1 MNAARSVSRF
11 VGTLFFSM
19 LLATSSA
26 RADSG
31 AAESTAAKLF
41 EQAKGLMDQN
51 HYAEAC
57 PTLDRSQSLDPQL
70 GTMLNQAYC
79 YENLG
84 KLATAWSLWLDAAAT
99 AEARGETEREAFA
112 RARASDLEP
121 RLPHVTV
128 TVTPQRDLESLD
140 VRIDGAPL
148 PRIQWGAPTPID
160 AGLHWVQARAAGKQ
174 PYVQQV
180 DVASSD
186 VPPVTIPVLIDFPL
200 GARTTTAE
208 VNRGLVVRPHPWQ
221 RPAGLVLGAL
231 GIGLLVS
238 GGVLAGEAKSSYD
251 SADGACGQ
259 VVCTP
264 DGARRRTNAIAE
276 ANVASVAFAVGGAA
290 VLGGA
295 ILWLTAPR
303 SDLRVQAAATLSGV
317 RLQGEW

>member
-11 VGTLFFSM
+11 VGTLFFSI
-19 LLATSSA
+19 LLTTSPAS
-26 RADSG
+26 ADSG
-31 AAESTAAKLF
+31 DAESTAARLF

-57 PTLDRSQSLDPQL
+57 SALDRSQSLDPQL
-70 GTMLNQAYC
+70 GTMLNQAFC

-84 KLATAWSLWLDAAAT
+84 KTASAWSLWLDAAAT
-99 AEARGETEREAFA
+99 AQARGETEREAFA

-121 RLPHVTV
+121 RLAHVTV
-128 TVTPQRDLESLD
+128 SVTPQRDLESLD

-148 PRIQWGAPTPID
+148 PRTRWGSPTPID
-160 AGLHWVQARAAGKQ
+160 PGLHWVQARATGRQ

-180 DVASSD
+180 DVASGD
-186 VPPVTIPVLIDFPL
+186 VPPVTIPVLIDFPI

-208 VNRGLVVRPHPWQ
+208 VNRSAVVRPRPWQ
-221 RPAGLVLGAL
+221 RPAGLVLGAV
-231 GIGLLVS
+231 GIGLLAG
-238 GGVLAGEAKSSYD
+238 GGVLAGVAKSSYD
-251 SADGACGQ
+251 STAGACGKI
-259 VVCTP
+259 VCTP
-264 DGARRRTNAIAE
+264 DGAQRRTNAISE

-290 VLGGA
+290 LVGGA

-303 SDLRVQAAATLSGV
+303 SDLRVQAAATLGGV